1 MTPLSNKIQP
11 LVSSPLTA
19 RYWQTRVIITHFL
32 ERSTRGGKDVGLV
45 AEVLNH
51 SLASFVD
58 NCDDVERPAALF
70 AAVKPELCKI
80 HVTSELVQGAFTDA
94 HAVVV
99 VVAYS
104 SVTILDERVIRRINR
119 SVLVD
124 QIGNKK
130 PAT

>member
-1 MTPLSNKIQP
+1 M
-11 LVSSPLTA
+11 
-19 RYWQTRVIITHFL
+19 
-32 ERSTRGGKDVGLV
+32 ERS
-45 AEVLNH
+45 
-51 SLASFVD
+51 
-58 NCDDVERPAALF
+58 AALF

-104 SVTILDERVIRRINR
+104 SVTVLDERVIRRINR